1 MYYLNLY
8 YTVIKEEKGYSFV
21 ELGMSKGS
29 FSYIDLNDKQEFV
42 FKQLLEGKGIKKE
55 FFQQIFGEEL
65 FEEWIKDQILLKT
78 PIDQMSKYSRSKAF
92 YWRNQCG
99 NAQDILKKKKVL
111 ILGCGGIGSHV
122 GWNLTALGVGEL
134 TLVDHDTVEI
144 SNLNR
149 QLLYDEQDVGKNKV
163 DVLKEKLIRINSEV
177 TINAVCKMISSEADL
192 EQLCMEKRYDLVI
205 KSLDSPLSFSKWL
218 DSVCEKHE
226 LKYISAIVMDSY
238 PAVGPT
244 YIPGK
249 TLLHGEILK
258 SDENRERIGGIAP
271 SLGFMMHEMA
281 GKVSEEAFKVLID
294 KGRLRYTNKIE
305 CTDCMN
311 DLVFRFVGKNKKEV
325 VDKAI
330 FASIILTLFV
340 FFIEGCFP
348 KLRTAGNVFLM
359 IYAIFGPFLISNDRS
374 KINKL
379 GIVNMFIF
387 QFLNVI
393 YMLPGIISS
402 REWKFYEGL
411 VFITSLFLAASIT
424 LFLIVMLQDA
434 VLKIK
439 GLKRAENI

>member
-163 DVLKEKLIRINSEV
+163 DVLKEKLIRI
-177 TINAVCKMISSEADL
+177 I
-192 EQLCMEKRYDLVI
+192 
-205 KSLDSPLSFSKWL
+205 
-218 DSVCEKHE
+218 
-226 LKYISAIVMDSY
+226 
-238 PAVGPT
+238 
-244 YIPGK
+244 
-249 TLLHGEILK
+249 
-258 SDENRERIGGIAP
+258 
-271 SLGFMMHEMA
+271 
-281 GKVSEEAFKVLID
+281 
-294 KGRLRYTNKIE
+294 
-305 CTDCMN
+305 
-311 DLVFRFVGKNKKEV
+311 
-325 VDKAI
+325 
-330 FASIILTLFV
+330 
-340 FFIEGCFP
+340 
-348 KLRTAGNVFLM
+348 
-359 IYAIFGPFLISNDRS
+359 LIS
-374 KINKL
+374 
-379 GIVNMFIF
+379 
-387 QFLNVI
+387 
-393 YMLPGIISS
+393 
-402 REWKFYEGL
+402 
-411 VFITSLFLAASIT
+411 
-424 LFLIVMLQDA
+424 
-434 VLKIK
+434 LKIYFIIK
-439 GLKRAENI
+439 NN